1 MKIFSHKLTQN
12 LPGEQKGLDL
22 QAQNLGYTLRR
33 YYIDLFHLN
42 YIPALRPG
50 SVVLDLGG
58 NKIRKRGQF
67 DIEKYNLRVV
77 YSNLSI
83 VKSPDVQADAAY
95 IPFVDNSFDVV
106 ICSELLEHVP
116 NPPDVLNEV
125 YRVLRPGGLLLICV
139 PLLYQIHGDPYDFG
153 RYTDYYWSVTLGKI
167 GYRETVIEKQGL
179 FWSVLVGFLTAW
191 VFELDQKK
199 PLRLR
204 KAIIGL
210 AAQAKVLAVKW
221 DADAY
226 HLNHPFFSSFTTGF
240 GIRAKK
246 R

>member
-1 MKIFSHKLTQN
+1 MELFFHKPTQSS
-12 LPGEQKGLDL
+12 PGEQKGLDL

-42 YIPALRPG
+42 HIPALRPG

-67 DIEKYNLRVV
+67 DLEKYNLCVV
-77 YSNLSI
+77 YSNLST

-95 IPFVDNSFDVV
+95 IPFADNSFDVV

-116 NPPDVLNEV
+116 NPPEVLSEV

-139 PLLYQIHGDPYDFG
+139 PFLYQIHGDPYDFG
-153 RYTDYYWSVTLGKI
+153 RYTDYYWSFILKKI
-167 GYRETVIEKQGL
+167 GYKDVFIEKQGL
-179 FWSVLVGFLTAW
+179 FWSVLVGTLTAW
-191 VFELDQKK
+191 LYELNQEK
-199 PLRLR
+199 PFRFH
-204 KAIIGL
+204 KAVIGL
-210 AAQAKVLAVKW
+210 VARAKRLAVKW

-240 GIRAKK
+240 GIRARKG
-246 R
+246 

>member
-1 MKIFSHKLTQN
+1 MIPQHKR
-12 LPGEQKGLDL
+12 LD
-22 QAQNLGYTLRR
+22 YSLRR
-33 YYIDLFHLN
+33 YFVDEFHFRHVPDL
-42 YIPALRPG
+42 PPDSR
-50 SVVLDLGG
+50 VLDLGG
-58 NKIRKRGQF
+58 NKTNKRGQF
-67 DIEKYNLRVV
+67 DLEKYNLCVV

-95 IPFVDNSFDVV
+95 IPFADNSFDVV

-116 NPPDVLNEV
+116 NPPDVLSEV

-139 PLLYQIHGDPYDFG
+139 PFLYQIHSDPYDFG

-191 VFELDQKK
+191 VIELDQKK

-210 AAQAKVLAVKW
+210 AAQAKRTAIKW
-221 DADAY
+221 DADDY
-226 HLNHPFFSSFTTGF
+226 HRNHPFFSSFTTGF

-246 R
+246 G